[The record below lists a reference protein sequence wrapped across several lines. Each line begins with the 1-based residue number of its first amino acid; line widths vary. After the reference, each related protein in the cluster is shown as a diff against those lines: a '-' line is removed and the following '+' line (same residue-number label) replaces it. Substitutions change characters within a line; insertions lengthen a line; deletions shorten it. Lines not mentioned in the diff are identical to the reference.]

1 MKTLIEK
8 LKALC
13 LYFVSKRY
21 SEKEVDEL
29 LTRQREICCEKMDA
43 WCEYN
48 KLKKCGYIVLYAP
61 RP

>member
-8 LKALC
+8 LKALR

-21 SEKEVDEL
+21 SEKEVDDL
-29 LTRQREICCEKMDA
+29 LTRQREICCNKMDD

-48 KLKKCGYIVLYAP
+48 NLKKCGHIVLYAP

>member
-1 MKTLIEK
+1 MNGLIRK
-8 LKALC
+8 LKVLR
-13 LYFVSKRY
+13 LYFFNKRY

-29 LTRQREICCEKMDA
+29 LTKQREICCDKMDD

-48 KLKKCGYIVLYAP
+48 NLKKSGHIVLYSP